1 MSTDAP
7 TAETNSTEAAL
18 PAYTRSLL
26 KVSLPV
32 RVQLAEKKEKVKN
45 VVEMGPGTIL
55 TFTKRCDEPL
65 ELFVDNQ
72 PIAVGEAVKLGDK
85 FGFRIHEITLPSE
98 HFYLVRRKAEERVEG
113 GDGEDASVAE
123 EAGESS

>member
-1 MSTDAP
+1 MSTEVA
-7 TAETNSTEAAL
+7 TAENDSTNAL

-32 RVQLAEKKEKVKN
+32 RVQLAAKKEKVKN

-55 TFTKRCDEPL
+55 TFTKKCDEPL

-72 PIAVGEAVKLGDK
+72 PLAVGEAVKLGDK

-98 HFYLVRRKAEERVEG
+98 HFYLVRRKAEEQ
-113 GDGEDASVAE
+113 GENGNGETASGADNTTE
-123 EAGESS
+123 